1 MEQSLY
7 EKIGK
12 QEMIIE
18 ALRTQLND
26 LSGLMAK
33 FISGE
38 EKPDDWEIADGQIVR
53 KIAAGSNSGL
63 KSKTRA

>member
-1 MEQSLY
+1 MEQTLY

-18 ALRTQLND
+18 ALRVQLND
-26 LSGLMAK
+26 LSGLVTK

-38 EKPDDWEIADGQIVR
+38 ENPTDWMITDKGLLARKSQPPKSGKNKPE
-53 KIAAGSNSGL
+53 K
-63 KSKTRA
+63 